1 MYSVVIAV
9 CVLGMIGGCS
19 ALNKYFNVKDDHPLE
34 ELSEQLIK
42 DYTSVEIDLTPESDE
57 R

>member
-1 MYSVVIAV
+1 M
-9 CVLGMIGGCS
+9 GMVGGCS
-19 ALNKYFNVKDDHPLE
+19 ALNKYFNVKDDHLLE
-34 ELSEQLIK
+34 ELSEELIK